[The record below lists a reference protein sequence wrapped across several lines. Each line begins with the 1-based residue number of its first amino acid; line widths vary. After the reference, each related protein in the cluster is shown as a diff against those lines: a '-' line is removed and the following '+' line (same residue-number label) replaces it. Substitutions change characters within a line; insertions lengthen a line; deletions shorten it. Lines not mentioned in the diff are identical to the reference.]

1 MMRTEPGGSVPP
13 VGIFFGLGIGSP
25 VLPGI
30 TAPLVPQVSQQLLR
44 WNRPQIRSFRL
55 GLPQLSQALHLG
67 AGQQVVFGQAGAQ
80 VSHLWCRWKRG
91 PQQSWAGLHVSQVLQ
106 RG

>member
-25 VLPGI
+25 ILLGV
-30 TAPLVPQVSQQLLR
+30 TVPLVPQVSQQLLR
-44 WNRPQIRSFRL
+44 WNMPQIRSFRL
-55 GLPQLSQALHLG
+55 GLQQLSHLG
-67 AGQQVVFGQAGAQ
+67 AAQQVVFGQAGAQ
-80 VSHLWCRWKRG
+80 VSHFWRRWKRG
-91 PQQSWAGLHVSQVLQ
+91 PQQSWAGLQVSQALQ